1 MKLGLLKGCGSF
13 EVLYLVFLAGRAK
26 FNFSSGQCMEFNVSA
41 LGLKIHLV
49 HSCERLWKPA
59 VIGAVTTGW
68 KYSMN
73 LWGEAADAEHTVCVQ
88 QGGCSTPREINLLQM
103 LCDWA
108 NEGGPRGLYCLWPI
122 CYKCSF
128 FFSPLTSCIFGVCL
142 GHMRALT
149 WSLLLFCMV
158 KNWVSP
164 ASFLFSLLCL
174 MSVRVRQS
182 VQCLR
187 AECSSSQ

>member
-1 MKLGLLKGCGSF
+1 M
-13 EVLYLVFLAGRAK
+13 
-26 FNFSSGQCMEFNVSA
+26 SA
-41 LGLKIHLV
+41 LRLKIHLV

-68 KYSMN
+68 KHSMN
-73 LWGEAADAEHTVCVQ
+73 LWGEAADAEHTVYMQ

-108 NEGGPRGLYCLWPI
+108 NEGGPGGLYCLWPL
-122 CYKCSF
+122 CS
-128 FFSPLTSCIFGVCL
+128 FFSPLTSYIFGVCWE
-142 GHMRALT
+142 HMRALT

-164 ASFLFSLLCL
+164 ASFLFSLLYLSL